1 MRIAQLA
8 PLAESVPPKLY
19 GGTERV
25 VAWLVDELVELGH
38 DVTLFAS
45 GDSRTKGELHP
56 VWPRALRLG
65 RKGADPNAAC
75 AVLLEAI
82 AKRAKDFDVIHA
94 HIDWLPLPLL
104 SRLGVPFVTTMH
116 GRLDLP
122 GLSEVLRQFPGASF
136 VSISDHQR
144 LPLPEANWIA
154 TIQHGLPSNNFRPSF
169 DQGSYLAFLG
179 RLTAEKGPQ
188 DAIRIARAAGMPL
201 RIAAKI
207 PRGETAYF
215 KKQLEPHIDGRA
227 VQLVGEVDEVKK
239 QPFLADAVALLFPI
253 DWPEPFGLV
262 MIEAMACG
270 TPVIAY
276 RSGSVPEVV
285 EDGVTGF
292 IVENEEQAVRAVGDL
307 ARLDR
312 RKIRV
317 RFEERFSAD
326 RMAREYESAYRGLIS
341 AAVGH
346 SAAAFAAPNAEHRRE
361 TRPADE
367 LPATS

>member
-45 GDSRTKGELHP
+45 GDSRTKGKLHP

-65 RKGADPNAAC
+65 RKGVDPNAAC
-75 AVLLEAI
+75 AVLLEAV
-82 AKRAKDFDVIHA
+82 ARRAKDFDVIHA

-104 SRLGVPFVTTMH
+104 SRLGVPFLTTMH

-122 GLSEVLRQFPGASF
+122 GLPDVVREFPRAGF
-136 VSISDHQR
+136 VSISEHQR
-144 LPLPEANWIA
+144 VPLREANWIA
-154 TIQHGLPSNNFRPSF
+154 AIQHGLPSHLFRPSF
-169 DQGSYLAFLG
+169 DEGSYLAFLG
-179 RLTAEKGPQ
+179 RLTAEKGPE
-188 DAIRIARAAGMPL
+188 DAIRIARSVGKPL

-207 PRGETAYF
+207 PRAETGYF
-215 KKQLEPHIDGRA
+215 KKKLEPHIDGRT
-227 VQLVGEVDEVKK
+227 VELVGEVDDAKK
-239 QPFLADAVALLFPI
+239 QPFLANAAALLFPI

-292 IVENEEQAVRAVGDL
+292 IVENEDQAARAVSELG
-307 ARLDR
+307 RLDR
-312 RKIRV
+312 RTVRA
-317 RFEERFSAD
+317 RFEERFSAS
-326 RMAREYESAYRGLIS
+326 RMAREYERAYRDLIADPGVTKAGL
-341 AAVGH
+341 
-346 SAAAFAAPNAEHRRE
+346 HRGAQPSM
-361 TRPADE
+361 T
-367 LPATS
+367 